1 MGRAHHGN
9 AGFGAFIE
17 SRGQH
22 GLHEAFSKHPLRAV
36 GGCCDN
42 TRVEPA
48 IRTTAAARRVGFK
61 PCQDAGRQTGVWTC
75 FVARSKVADHA
86 GFHIPAHL
94 DALQKPLTLLFAL
107 ATSFIDDL
115 RGTADAAL
123 FVEDLAVVANA
134 NRAVRGFRRTIGVAF
149 KAGISRVR
157 SSKRFRLPF
166 FVTGLC

>member
-9 AGFGAFIE
+9 AGFAAFIE
-17 SRGQH
+17 GRGQH
-22 GLHEAFSKHPLRAV
+22 GFHEAFSEHPLRTV
-36 GGCCDN
+36 GSCCDD

-61 PCQDAGRQTGVWTC
+61 PCQDAGRQTGICTR

-94 DALQKPLTLLFAL
+94 NALEKPLTLLFGL
-107 ATSFIDDL
+107 AASFIDDL

-123 FVEDLAVVANA
+123 LVEDLAVVANT

-149 KAGISRVR
+149 KAGICRIR
-157 SSKRFRLPF
+157 RSKRFRLPF
-166 FVTGLC
+166 FVPGFR